1 MRIREVNPYMCL
13 SLGSPEFNAGVK
25 IQVKI
30 PYLEVT
36 LRQKFNCKLFLW
48 EVILENASKTMGK

>member
-1 MRIREVNPYMCL
+1 MGIGEANPYMCL
-13 SLGSPEFNAGVK
+13 NLGSPEFNTDVK

-30 PYLEVT
+30 LYLEVT

>member
-1 MRIREVNPYMCL
+1 MGIREVNPYVCV
-13 SLGSPEFNAGVK
+13 SLGSPEFNTDVK

-30 PYLEVT
+30 SYLEVT

-48 EVILENASKTMGK
+48 EVIVENASKTMGK

>member
-1 MRIREVNPYMCL
+1 MCL
-13 SLGSPEFNAGVK
+13 NLGSPEFNTDVK

-30 PYLEVT
+30 LYLEVT